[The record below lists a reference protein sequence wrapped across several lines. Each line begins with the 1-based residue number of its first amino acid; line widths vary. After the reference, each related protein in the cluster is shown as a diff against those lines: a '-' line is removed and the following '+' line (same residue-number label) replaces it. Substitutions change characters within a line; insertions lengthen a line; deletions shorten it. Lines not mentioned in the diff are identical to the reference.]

1 MNKSTTGKELEEM
14 LERDNLAIFISDVSG
29 IQHLFFWVTQISSFC
44 RFEAIY
50 MIIQTAWAFSLSQLT
65 SDSQISSQA
74 LTEIELRHQE
84 ILCLESSIKDLH
96 KIFVDTAMMLELQVK
111 QATSPGI
118 NED

>member
-29 IQHLFFWVTQISSFC
+29 IQHLFWGGYSDKQFLYVWSHLYDNSN
-44 RFEAIY
+44 
-50 MIIQTAWAFSLSQLT
+50 TAWAFSLSQIT

-96 KIFVDTAMMLELQVK
+96 EIFVDTAMMLELQVK
-111 QATSPGI
+111 QATSRG
-118 NED
+118 NV